1 MTPKEKAIELALNFC
16 SPADIFRPNPASKR
30 NAAKCVDEILNL
42 PELIEV
48 DAFIEHQIETFYRE
62 VKREIDNL

>member
-1 MTPKEKAIELALNFC
+1 MTPKEKAQNLFERFIGEGV
-16 SPADIFRPNPASKR
+16 SYGKSKYC
-30 NAAKCVDEILNL
+30 AMIAVDEILNL